1 MPKVLSRL
9 PPAALQPAARFGR
22 ARAIL
27 AALLRGKLREQFYSD
42 VFHFGE
48 APEAPRQVA
57 LAYICLVAG
66 FGWVIGG
73 LASLVAYPTHVEAYT
88 LSVVAWLLNWRL
100 FGHLRRR
107 KDPRP
112 ALDYMIPIYLLIIAV
127 VQSRHTGFVAP
138 IVATM
143 PLVAGVAAAYQR
155 PRMRIPTLALAIMT
169 VTFCLLSATGLV
181 GEPSTA
187 DPRARAVMTFV
198 TLLATTFGL
207 AGIAWMSAL
216 SRDYSVQQLTSANDA
231 ILQNAAR
238 VRTALE
244 AARVGLWDVPDTDQQ
259 QFIVSE
265 SFAAVTGYTGE
276 EFSKIFG
283 NVEKFVHP
291 DDLDA
296 LRTAFAVG
304 RKDMSRIRVDFRLM
318 TRSRGYRWFSARA
331 RYSRNANG
339 VWRITGSLQDINVL
353 KIAEETLRAGRDQAR
368 AADKAKSDFIAVMS
382 HEVRT
387 PLNAIL
393 GSVEV
398 LKRGQ
403 HDNESW
409 EMIGLI
415 DDAGRGLLAIVND
428 LLDVSRLDAGKMEIQ
443 TAPTDLATLVSR
455 TVEFWGPQARDKGLS
470 LGMDCSAAEGAPKL
484 MLDAGRIRQIV
495 GNLVSNAIK
504 FTDTGSVNTYLS
516 VHTLADGRLEI
527 GISVIDT
534 GPGVPDTIA
543 EAIFVAFEQ
552 GPSNASRGGTGLGLF
567 ISRRLA
573 RMMGGDLTLEPARR
587 SGAHFRLTLTVDPAD
602 PATAID
608 APLSDEQ
615 DGWQGLRL
623 LCVDDND
630 KNRRIIELLLGKLGL
645 DITLCASG
653 GEALDLCAIQSFD
666 LILLDIIMPD
676 MSGIET
682 LANLR
687 RDPDGLNHAT
697 PAIALTAKVGKEDID
712 AYLAAGFNG
721 VSAKPINLAD
731 LSREI
736 TRVLAAKG

>member
-1 MPKVLSRL
+1 L
-9 PPAALQPAARFGR
+9 PPAALKPAATFGR
-22 ARAIL
+22 ATEIFG
-27 AALLRGKLREQFYSD
+27 ALLRGDLREQFYSD
-42 VFHFGE
+42 VFHFGD
-48 APEAPRQVA
+48 APDAPRQVA
-57 LAYICLVAG
+57 LTYICLPAIL
-66 FGWVIGG
+66 GWLVGAF
-73 LASLVAYPTHVEAYT
+73 ASFIAYPTQFESYLLFLIAG
-88 LSVVAWLLNWRL
+88 LLNWHM
-100 FGHLRRR
+100 FSHLRRR

-112 ALDYMIPIYLLIIAV
+112 ALDYMIPIYLLIIVV
-127 VQSRHTGFVAP
+127 VQYRHTGFVAP
-138 IVATM
+138 IVISM
-143 PLVAGVAAAYQR
+143 PLVVGVAAAYQR
-155 PRMRIPTLALAIMT
+155 PHMRPVTLALGTMA
-169 VTFCLLSATGLV
+169 VTFCLLSAIGLI
-181 GEPSTA
+181 GDPPTA
-187 DPRARAVMTFV
+187 DPRARAALTFV
-198 TLLATTFGL
+198 ALLAATFGL
-207 AGIAWMSAL
+207 AGMSWISTL
-216 SRDYSVQQLTSANDA
+216 TRDYNVEQLKAANDA

-244 AARVGLWDVPDTDQQ
+244 AARVGLWDVPDTDQP
-259 QFIVSE
+259 QFNVSE
-265 SFAAVTGYTGE
+265 SFQSVTGYSGE
-276 EFSKIFG
+276 EFSRIFG

-296 LRTAFAVG
+296 IRTAFAAG
-304 RKDMSRIRVDFRLM
+304 RSDMSRIRVDFRLL
-318 TRSRGYRWFSARA
+318 TRTRGYRWFTART

-339 VWRITGSLQDINVL
+339 VSRMTGSLQDINVL
-353 KIAEETLRAGRDQAR
+353 KVAEETLRAGRDQAR

-403 HDNESW
+403 HDNESV

-415 DDAGRGLLAIVND
+415 DEAGRGLLAIVND

-443 TAPTDLATLVSR
+443 TAPADIATLVSR
-455 TVEFWGPQARDKGLS
+455 TVEFWGPQARDKGLT
-470 LGMDCSAAEGAPKL
+470 LGIDCSAAEGAPML

-504 FTDTGSVNTYLS
+504 FTDTGSVDTRLS
-516 VHTLADGRLEI
+516 VHTLADGRVEI
-527 GISVIDT
+527 GVSVIDT
-534 GPGVPDTIA
+534 GPGVPNAIA

-602 PATAID
+602 PAAATD
-608 APLSDEQ
+608 APLGDVESA
-615 DGWQGLRL
+615 WQGLRL
-623 LCVDDND
+623 LCVDDNE

-653 GEALDLCAIQSFD
+653 EEALDICAMQGFD
-666 LILLDIIMPD
+666 LILMDIIMPD

-682 LANLR
+682 LSRLR
-687 RDPDGLNHAT
+687 RDPDTLNHTT
-697 PAIALTAKVGKEDID
+697 PAIALTAKVGQGDID
-712 AYLAAGFNG
+712 SYLAAGFDG
-721 VSAKPINLAD
+721 VAAKPVNLAE

-736 TRVLAAKG
+736 SRVLTARV

>member
-1 MPKVLSRL
+1 M
-9 PPAALQPAARFGR
+9 PPAALKPAATFGR
-22 ARAIL
+22 ATEIFG
-27 AALLRGKLREQFYSD
+27 ALLRGDLREQFYSD
-42 VFHFGE
+42 VFHFGD
-48 APEAPRQVA
+48 APDAPRQVA
-57 LAYICLVAG
+57 LTYICLPAIL
-66 FGWVIGG
+66 GWLVGAF
-73 LASLVAYPTHVEAYT
+73 ASFIAYPTQFESYLLFLIAG
-88 LSVVAWLLNWRL
+88 LLNWRM
-100 FGHLRRR
+100 FSHLRRR

-112 ALDYMIPIYLLIIAV
+112 ALDYMIPIYLLIIVV
-127 VQSRHTGFVAP
+127 VQYRHTGFVAP
-138 IVATM
+138 IVISM

-155 PRMRIPTLALAIMT
+155 PHMRPVTLALAIMAA
-169 VTFCLLSATGLV
+169 TFCLLSATGLI
-181 GEPSTA
+181 GDPPTA
-187 DPRARAVMTFV
+187 DPRARAALTFV
-198 TLLATTFGL
+198 ALLAATFGL
-207 AGIAWMSAL
+207 AGMSWISTL
-216 SRDYSVQQLTSANDA
+216 TRDYNVEQLKAANDA

-238 VRTALE
+238 VRAALE
-244 AARVGLWDVPDTDQQ
+244 AARVGLWDVPDTDQP
-259 QFIVSE
+259 QFNVSE
-265 SFAAVTGYTGE
+265 SFQSVTGYSGE

-291 DDLDA
+291 DDIDA
-296 LRTAFAVG
+296 IRAAFAAG
-304 RKDMSRIRVDFRLM
+304 RSDMSRIRVDFRLL
-318 TRSRGYRWFSARA
+318 TRSRGYRWFTARA

-339 VWRITGSLQDINVL
+339 VSRMTGSLQDINVL
-353 KIAEETLRAGRDQAR
+353 KVAEETLRAGRDQAR

-403 HDNESW
+403 HDNESV

-415 DDAGRGLLAIVND
+415 DEAGRGLLAIVND

-443 TAPTDLATLVSR
+443 NAPTDIATLVSR
-455 TVEFWGPQARDKGLS
+455 TVEFWGPQARDKGLT
-470 LGMDCSAAEGAPKL
+470 LGIDCSAAEGAPML

-504 FTDTGSVNTYLS
+504 FTDTGSVNTHLS
-516 VHTLADGRLEI
+516 VHTQEDGRVEI

-534 GPGVPDTIA
+534 GPGVPNAIA

-602 PATAID
+602 PATATD
-608 APLSDEQ
+608 APLGDVESA
-615 DGWQGLRL
+615 WQGVRL
-623 LCVDDND
+623 LCVDDNE
-630 KNRRIIELLLGKLGL
+630 KSRIIELLLGKLGI

-653 GEALDLCAIQSFD
+653 GEALDICAIQGFD
-666 LILLDIIMPD
+666 LILMDIIMPD
-676 MSGIET
+676 MDGMET
-682 LANLR
+682 LGNLR
-687 RDPDGLNHAT
+687 RDPASLNHAT
-697 PAIALTAKVGKEDID
+697 PAIALTAKVGQEDVD
-712 AYLAAGFNG
+712 SYLAAGFSG

-736 TRVLAAKG
+736 SRVLAAKA